1 MSYDKLSFTA
11 NTYLSPLDIG
21 PGMGETRRMKIGTLE
36 VNGNVFLA
44 PMAGITDTAF
54 RKVVQQFGVSA
65 VWTEMMNAE
74 GLVKNRRAFLTMDLD
89 GHVVPTVFQIYGRD
103 PDVIA
108 EAARVAVDQGAAAVD
123 INMGCPARKIVFKGY
138 GAALMQNVSL
148 ASRIVRSVRRAA
160 PVALTVKIR
169 SGWSEQDQ
177 NAPEFARA
185 MEAEGA
191 DAVIVHARSRAVRHS
206 GPASMDI
213 LRDVKNAVRIPV
225 IGNGGITEVHDALD
239 MMKRSG
245 CEGVMVGRGA
255 LGRPWAPGKI
265 LKALAKGSPVEG
277 TISLSG
283 VIRTHL
289 RYQLEAIGGLRAV
302 RRMRKHLVWYS
313 NGLSCGAAFRRQ
325 VFRVEE
331 PEEVMQLVEK
341 WFGRM
346 TAQERTAHQ
355 GPCGSNSTQMEYPYS

>member
-1 MSYDKLSFTA
+1 M
-11 NTYLSPLDIG
+11 
-21 PGMGETRRMKIGTLE
+21 RIGTLE

-74 GLVKNRRAFLTMDLD
+74 GLVKNRHAFRTMDLD

-103 PDVIA
+103 PDVMA
-108 EAARVAVDQGAAAVD
+108 EAARVVVDQGAVAVD
-123 INMGCPARKIVFKGY
+123 INMGCPARKIVFKGS

-148 ASRIVRSVRRAA
+148 ASRIVGSVRRAA

-191 DAVIVHARSRAVRHS
+191 DAVIVHSRSRSVRHS
-206 GPASMDI
+206 GPVSMDI
-213 LRDVKNAVRIPV
+213 LREVKNAVQIPV
-225 IGNGGITEVHDALD
+225 IGNGGIKGIHDALD

-255 LGRPWAPGKI
+255 LGRPWVPGSI
-265 LKALAKGSPVEG
+265 LKALAKGSLVEER
-277 TISLSG
+277 TISLSE
-283 VIRTHL
+283 VIRTHF
-289 RYQLEAIGGLRAV
+289 RYQLEEIESLRAV

-355 GPCGSNSTQMEYPYS
+355 GPCGSNSTQIEYPYS

>member
-1 MSYDKLSFTA
+1 
-11 NTYLSPLDIG
+11 
-21 PGMGETRRMKIGTLE
+21 MKIGTLE

-74 GLVKNRRAFLTMDLD
+74 GLIKNRHAFRTMDLD

-123 INMGCPARKIVFKGY
+123 INMGCPARKIVFKGS

-191 DAVIVHARSRAVRHS
+191 DAVIVHSRSRSMRHS

-213 LRDVKNAVRIPV
+213 LREVKNAVRIPV
-225 IGNGGITEVHDALD
+225 IGNGGISGIHDALD

-255 LGRPWAPGKI
+255 LGRPWVPGRI
-265 LKALAKGSPVEG
+265 LKALAKEVVGRGTDNIVVGGHSHALPLSTGSARNSTGRSPDAETSGLVFKRLELRRR
-277 TISLSG
+277 ISAAGVSGGRTGRSDAACGEMVWPRDGSG
-283 VIRTHL
+283 VNMVPS
-289 RYQLEAIGGLRAV
+289 A
-302 RRMRKHLVWYS
+302 RKGPKAKEGYRCEFS
-313 NGLSCGAAFRRQ
+313 
-325 VFRVEE
+325 
-331 PEEVMQLVEK
+331 
-341 WFGRM
+341 GR
-346 TAQERTAHQ
+346 
-355 GPCGSNSTQMEYPYS
+355 

>member
-1 MSYDKLSFTA
+1 
-11 NTYLSPLDIG
+11 
-21 PGMGETRRMKIGTLE
+21 MKIGTLQ

-65 VWTEMMNAE
+65 VWTEMMSAQ
-74 GLVKNRRAFLTMDLD
+74 GLVKNRHVFRTMDLD

-108 EAARVAVDQGAAAVD
+108 EAARVVIDQGAAAVD

-138 GAALMQNVSL
+138 GAALMQNISL

-160 PVALTVKIR
+160 PVALSVKIR
-169 SGWSEQDQ
+169 SGWSEREQ

-191 DAVIVHARSRAVRHS
+191 DAVIVHSRSRNVRHS
-206 GPASMDI
+206 GPVSLDI
-213 LRDVKNAVRIPV
+213 LREVKNAVRIPV
-225 IGNGGITEVHDALD
+225 IGNGGITGIHDALD
-239 MMKRSG
+239 MMSRSG

-255 LGRPWAPGKI
+255 LGKPWTPGKI
-265 LKALAKGSPVEG
+265 LKALEKGSSVEER
-277 TISLSG
+277 TISLSE
-283 VIRTHL
+283 VIRRHF
-289 RYQLEAIGGLRAV
+289 RYQLETIEVLRAV
-302 RRMRKHLVWYS
+302 HRMRKHLVWYS
-313 NGLSCGAAFRRQ
+313 NGLSCGAEFRRQ

-331 PEEVMQLVEK
+331 PDEVMQLVEK
-341 WFGRM
+341 WFDRV
-346 TAQERTAHQ
+346 TVQA
-355 GPCGSNSTQMEYPYS
+355 

>member
-1 MSYDKLSFTA
+1 
-11 NTYLSPLDIG
+11 
-21 PGMGETRRMKIGTLE
+21 MKIGTLE

-65 VWTEMMNAE
+65 VWTEMISAQ
-74 GLVKNRRAFLTMDLD
+74 GVLKNRHAFRTMDLD

-103 PDVIA
+103 PDVMA
-108 EAARVAVDQGAAAVD
+108 EAARVVVDQGAVAVD
-123 INMGCPARKIVFKGY
+123 INMGCPARKIVFKGS
-138 GAALMQNVSL
+138 GAALMQNVPL

-177 NAPEFARA
+177 NAPELARA

-191 DAVIVHARSRAVRHS
+191 DAVIVHSRSRSVRHS
-206 GPASMDI
+206 GPVSMDI
-213 LRDVKNAVRIPV
+213 LREVKNAVQIPV
-225 IGNGGITEVHDALD
+225 IGNGGIAGIHDALD

-255 LGRPWAPGKI
+255 LGRPWAPGRI
-265 LKALAKGSPVEG
+265 LKALAKGSSVEER

-283 VIRTHL
+283 VIRTHF
-289 RYQLEAIGGLRAV
+289 RYQLEAIEGLRAV

-313 NGLSCGAAFRRQ
+313 NGLSCGAEFRRQ

-341 WFGRM
+341 WFDRV
-346 TAQERTAHQ
+346 TAQA
-355 GPCGSNSTQMEYPYS
+355 

>member
-1 MSYDKLSFTA
+1 
-11 NTYLSPLDIG
+11 
-21 PGMGETRRMKIGTLE
+21 MKIGTLE

-65 VWTEMMNAE
+65 VWTEMMNDE
-74 GLVKNRRAFLTMDLD
+74 GLVKNRHAFLTMDLD

-103 PDVIA
+103 PDVMA

-148 ASRIVRSVRRAA
+148 ASRIVRSVRQVV

-169 SGWSEQDQ
+169 SGWSEQDR

-191 DAVIVHARSRAVRHS
+191 DAVIVHSRSRAVRHS
-206 GPASMDI
+206 GPVSMDI
-213 LRDVKNAVRIPV
+213 LREVKNAVRIPV
-225 IGNGGITEVHDALD
+225 IGNGGITGTHDALD

-255 LGRPWAPGKI
+255 LGRPWVPGRI
-265 LKALAKGSPVEG
+265 LKALAKGSSVEER

-283 VIRTHL
+283 VIGTHF
-289 RYQLEAIGGLRAV
+289 RYQLEALETLRAV

-313 NGLSCGAAFRRQ
+313 TGLSCGAEFRRQ
-325 VFRVEE
+325 VFRVDE

-341 WFGRM
+341 WFGAV
-346 TAQERTAHQ
+346 TAQA
-355 GPCGSNSTQMEYPYS
+355 

>member
-1 MSYDKLSFTA
+1 M
-11 NTYLSPLDIG
+11 
-21 PGMGETRRMKIGTLE
+21 RIGTLE

-65 VWTEMMNAE
+65 VWTEMMSAQ
-74 GLVKNRRAFLTMDLD
+74 GLVKNRHAFRTMDLD

-108 EAARVAVDQGAAAVD
+108 EAARVVVDQGAQAVD
-123 INMGCPARKIVFKGY
+123 INMGCPARKIVFKGS

-191 DAVIVHARSRAVRHS
+191 DAVIVHSRSRSVRHS
-206 GPASMDI
+206 GPVSMDI
-213 LRDVKNAVRIPV
+213 LREVKNAVRIPV
-225 IGNGGITEVHDALD
+225 IGNGGITGVHDALD

-265 LKALAKGSPVEG
+265 LKALAKEPSVEER
-277 TISLSG
+277 TISLSE
-283 VIRTHL
+283 VIRTHF
-289 RYQLEAIGGLRAV
+289 RYQLEAIERLRAV

-313 NGLSCGAAFRRQ
+313 NGLSWGAAFRRQ

-341 WFGRM
+341 WFGRV
-346 TAQERTAHQ
+346 TAQA
-355 GPCGSNSTQMEYPYS
+355 

>member
-1 MSYDKLSFTA
+1 
-11 NTYLSPLDIG
+11 
-21 PGMGETRRMKIGTLE
+21 MKIGTLE

-74 GLVKNRRAFLTMDLD
+74 GLVKNRHAFRTMDLD

-103 PDVIA
+103 PDVMA
-108 EAARVAVDQGAAAVD
+108 EAARVVVDQGALAVD
-123 INMGCPARKIVFKGY
+123 INMGCPARKIVFKGS

-148 ASRIVRSVRRAA
+148 ASRIVRSVRRAV

-191 DAVIVHARSRAVRHS
+191 DAVIVHSRSRSVRHS
-206 GPASMDI
+206 GPVSMDI
-213 LRDVKNAVRIPV
+213 LREVKNAVQIPV
-225 IGNGGITEVHDALD
+225 IGNGGITGIHDALD

-255 LGRPWAPGKI
+255 LGRPWAPGRI
-265 LKALAKGSPVEG
+265 LEALAEGSSVEEG

-283 VIRTHL
+283 VICTHF
-289 RYQLEAIGGLRAV
+289 RYQLEAFEQLRAV

-325 VFRVEE
+325 VFQVEE
-331 PEEVMQLVEK
+331 PEAVMQLVEK
-341 WFGRM
+341 WFDRV
-346 TAQERTAHQ
+346 TAQT
-355 GPCGSNSTQMEYPYS
+355 

>member
-1 MSYDKLSFTA
+1 
-11 NTYLSPLDIG
+11 
-21 PGMGETRRMKIGTLE
+21 MKIGTLE

-74 GLVKNRRAFLTMDLD
+74 GLVKNRHAFRTMDLD

-103 PDVIA
+103 PDVMA
-108 EAARVAVDQGAAAVD
+108 EAALVAVDQGAVAVD
-123 INMGCPARKIVFKGY
+123 INMGCPARKIVFKGS

-191 DAVIVHARSRAVRHS
+191 DAVIVHSRSRSMRHS
-206 GPASMDI
+206 GPVSMDI
-213 LRDVKNAVRIPV
+213 LREVKNAVQIPV
-225 IGNGGITEVHDALD
+225 IGNGGISGFHDALD
-239 MMKRSG
+239 MMRRSG

-255 LGRPWAPGKI
+255 LGRPWVPGSI
-265 LKALAKGSPVEG
+265 LKALAKGSLVEER
-277 TISLSG
+277 TISLSE
-283 VIRTHL
+283 VIRTHF
-289 RYQLEAIGGLRAV
+289 RYQLEEIESLRAV

-325 VFRVEE
+325 VFRVED

-341 WFGRM
+341 WFDRM
-346 TAQERTAHQ
+346 TDQE
-355 GPCGSNSTQMEYPYS
+355 

>member
-1 MSYDKLSFTA
+1 
-11 NTYLSPLDIG
+11 
-21 PGMGETRRMKIGTLE
+21 MKIGTLE

-65 VWTEMMNAE
+65 VWTEMMSAQ
-74 GLVKNRRAFLTMDLD
+74 GLLKNPRAFKTMDLD
-89 GHVVPTVFQIYGRD
+89 GHVVPTVFQVYGGE
-103 PDVIA
+103 PAAIA

-138 GAALMQNVSL
+138 GAALMQNVAL
-148 ASRIVRSVRRAA
+148 ASRIVRSVRRAT

-169 SGWSEQDQ
+169 SGWSEQDR

-206 GPASMDI
+206 GPVSMDI
-213 LRDVKNAVRIPV
+213 LREVKNAVRIPV
-225 IGNGGITEVHDALD
+225 IGNGGITGIDDALD

-245 CEGVMVGRGA
+245 CEGVMMGRGA
-255 LGRPWAPGKI
+255 LGRPWAPGRI
-265 LKALAKGSPVEG
+265 LNALANGSSVEER
-277 TISLSG
+277 TISLSK
-283 VIRTHL
+283 VIRTHF

-313 NGLSCGAAFRRQ
+313 NGLSCGAEFRRQ

-331 PEEVMQLVEK
+331 PEVVMRLVEE
-341 WFGRM
+341 WFGRV
-346 TAQERTAHQ
+346 TA
-355 GPCGSNSTQMEYPYS
+355 Y